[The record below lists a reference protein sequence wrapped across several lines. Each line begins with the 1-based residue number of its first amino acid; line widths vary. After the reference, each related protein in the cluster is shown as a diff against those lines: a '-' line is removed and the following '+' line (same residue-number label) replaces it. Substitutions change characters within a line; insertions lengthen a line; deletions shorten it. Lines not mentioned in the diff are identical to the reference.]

1 MAGGDD
7 SFQPDLAAAS
17 GSPSHYN
24 AAVVGA
30 GPAGLAI
37 LSSLL
42 DCGQTSILWM
52 DPHFNAGRLSTYSEV
67 PSNTKVKLFQQYV
80 TTSPSLNR
88 FAEKALAQFEG
99 QDPDRGCSLALAV
112 RMVQNLTDSIKK
124 EDTGRVQCVKNVLKE
139 LRYSDGTWHLDTGET
154 ADQVYLATGSHPRKI
169 PKSGVLEIDLD
180 TALKPSELCSLVSHD
195 DTIGVV
201 GSSHSAMLALKN
213 LVECKIRPK
222 QIINFYRSP
231 LLYAQYM
238 DTWILY
244 DNTGLKGEVAEW
256 SKQEVD
262 TGRLEDMGLIT
273 RVCVQDCSYEEQL
286 RMWGR
291 CTKLVQAVGYERNE
305 LPKIVINGEEVVD
318 VAYDPLTGRIADG
331 LFGYGIAFPEQTTD
345 PYGNRELAVGLW
357 KFMRYV
363 RATVAKHVLQIV

>member
-1 MAGGDD
+1 MCVLRGLYSVA
-7 SFQPDLAAAS
+7 FAFP

-52 DPHFNAGRLSTYSEV
+52 DPHFNAGRLSTYIEV

-124 EDTGRVQCVKNVLKE
+124 EDTGRVQCVKNILKE

-154 ADQVYLATGSHPRKI
+154 ADQVYLATGSRPRKI
-169 PKSGVLEIDLD
+169 PKSGVSEIDLD
-180 TALKPSELCSLVSHD
+180 IALKPSELCSLVSHD

-213 LVECKIRPK
+213 LVDCKIRPK

-256 SKQEVD
+256 SKQEID

-273 RVCVQDCSYEEQL
+273 RVCVQDCSQEEQL

-291 CTKLVQAVGYERNE
+291 CTKLVQAVGYDRNE
-305 LPKIVINGEEVVD
+305 LPRIVINGEEVVD

-357 KFMRYV
+357 KFMRYI
-363 RATVAKHVLQIV
+363 RATVENHVLQIV